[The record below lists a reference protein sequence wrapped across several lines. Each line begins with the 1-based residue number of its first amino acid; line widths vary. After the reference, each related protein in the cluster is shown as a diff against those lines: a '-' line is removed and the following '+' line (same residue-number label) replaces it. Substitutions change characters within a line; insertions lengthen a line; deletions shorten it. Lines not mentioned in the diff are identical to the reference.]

1 RVEMTSKLVLSLLC
15 LLSVTASAHFFKKPK
30 YSLPATFQTR
40 NFPGKCAANDQT
52 KTKSCLDTYF
62 SMFNIDS
69 SVTLP
74 DYMDY
79 ARISTTPVTLYGI
92 DGLDIYCSY
101 ETTLES
107 CLGPLMN
114 SPCMNPEG
122 FGAMYGIDQVESN
135 NYATNFQV
143 EAYSCHNIDVSKKYF
158 DCMSDIGST
167 NFQGIIDCS
176 NTMVDEIQH
185 ATDACVPLGN
195 YVQCVE
201 DLYVKA
207 CDEGVR
213 SLICNT
219 QEIALNFDSNG
230 FCADKLPKC
239 DA

>member
-1 RVEMTSKLVLSLLC
+1 KMTSKLALSLLC

-30 YSLPATFQTR
+30 YSLPATFQKPI
-40 NFPGKCAANDQT
+40 FPGKCAANDQT

-69 SVTLP
+69 STTLP

-79 ARISTTPVTLYGI
+79 ARISTTPITLYGI
-92 DGLDIYCSY
+92 YGLDIYCNFES
-101 ETTLES
+101 TLES

-122 FGAMYGIDQVESN
+122 FSAMYGNDVVESN
-135 NYATNFQV
+135 NYAINFQV

-158 DCMSDIGST
+158 GCMSDIEN

-176 NTMVDEIQH
+176 NTMVDDIQH
-185 ATDACVPLGN
+185 AIDTCVPLGS

-201 DLYVKA
+201 DIYVKA

-213 SLICNT
+213 SYICNT
-219 QEIALNFDSNG
+219 EEIALNFDYSG

-239 DA
+239 